1 MNWEKIVEQIPTAI
15 EKVRTDYVLNNM
27 IIKYDIFGI
36 LEKHCTVVYYPTEN
50 EINCGF
56 HTKRFVKDKLEDFVY
71 INTAKTVAEQVF
83 AAAHE
88 LGHVWG
94 VATQVWELAGERGVL
109 ESKIEERII
118 NRFAAELLM
127 PAKEF
132 RKTFWV
138 HMEKLGLD
146 PSRLRLVDLI
156 RVIVL
161 QMNDYMVPYESV
173 RKRVI
178 ETKIITQKFGDVLLK
193 NEETILPLVNA
204 FSKDQNTMLDRVTA
218 KKTIPGLRNL
228 LETVEKGRE
237 LSIYTINR
245 IKSDFDID
253 DINGTDDI
261 VDISIEGD
269 KHEEEIAKKQN
280 TSISVKEIESILK
293 AMRKRDAISSIKA
306 VWRENHTV

>member
-1 MNWEKIVEQIPTAI
+1 MNWEKIMEQNPIAI
-15 EKVRTDYVLNNM
+15 EKVRRDYVLNNM
-27 IIKYDIFGI
+27 VIRDDIFGI
-36 LEKHCTVVYYPTEN
+36 LEKHCTVVYYPIEN
-50 EINCGF
+50 EITCGF

-94 VATQVWELAGERGVL
+94 VAAQVWKLAGEQGEL
-109 ESKIEERII
+109 ESKTEERII

-127 PAKEF
+127 PAKQF

-146 PSRLRLVDLI
+146 PSKLRLPDLI
-156 RVIVL
+156 RVMVL

-173 RKRVI
+173 RRRII
-178 ETKIITQKFGDVLLK
+178 ETKIITQKLGDVLLK
-193 NEETILPLVNA
+193 NEEAILPLANA
-204 FSKDQNTMLDRVTA
+204 FSKDQNTILDRVTA

-228 LETVEKGRE
+228 LEIVEKSGE
-237 LSIYTINR
+237 LSIYTVNR
-245 IKSDFDID
+245 IKRDFDID

-261 VDISIEGD
+261 VEISIEGD
-269 KHEEEIAKKQN
+269 KHEEN
-280 TSISVKEIESILK
+280 
-293 AMRKRDAISSIKA
+293 
-306 VWRENHTV
+306 

>member
-1 MNWEKIVEQIPTAI
+1 MWNLEKLYKKLYESTAFLRWKMDWEKIVEQIPTAI
-15 EKVRTDYVLNNM
+15 EKVRKDYVLNNM
-27 IIKYDIFGI
+27 IIKDDIFGI
-36 LEKHCTVVYYPTEN
+36 LEKHCTVVYYPIED

-71 INTAKTVAEQVF
+71 INTAKSVAEQVF
-83 AAAHE
+83 VAAHE

-94 VATQVWELAGERGVL
+94 VAAQVWELAGEQGIL
-109 ESKIEERII
+109 ESQIEERII

-146 PSRLRLVDLI
+146 SNKLRLVDMI
-156 RVIVL
+156 RVMVL

-173 RKRVI
+173 RRRAI
-178 ETKIITQKFGDVLLK
+178 ETTIITQKIGDVLLK

-218 KKTIPGLRNL
+218 KKTIPGLRDL
-228 LETVEKGRE
+228 LETVEKSGE

-245 IKSDFDID
+245 IKRDFDID
-253 DINGTDDI
+253 NINGTDDI
-261 VDISIEGD
+261 VEISIEGG
-269 KHEEEIAKKQN
+269 KHEEN
-280 TSISVKEIESILK
+280 
-293 AMRKRDAISSIKA
+293 
-306 VWRENHTV
+306 

>member
-1 MNWEKIVEQIPTAI
+1 MDWEKIVEQIPTVI

-27 IIKYDIFGI
+27 IIKDDIFGI
-36 LEKHCTVVYYPTEN
+36 LEKHCTVVYYPIEN

-94 VATQVWELAGERGVL
+94 VATQVWELAGEQGTL
-109 ESKIEERII
+109 ESKTEERII

-127 PAKEF
+127 PTKEF
-132 RKTFWV
+132 RKTFLA

-146 PSRLRLVDLI
+146 TNKLRLVDLI
-156 RVIVL
+156 RIMVL
-161 QMNDYMVPYESV
+161 QMNDYMVPYESA
-173 RKRVI
+173 RRRVV
-178 ETKIITQKFGDVLLK
+178 ETKIITQELGEALLK
-193 NEETILPLVNA
+193 NEEAILPLVNA

-228 LETVEKGRE
+228 LETAEKSGE
-237 LSIYTINR
+237 LSIYTINK
-245 IKSDFDID
+245 IKRDFDID
-253 DINGTDDI
+253 DISGTEDI
-261 VDISIEGD
+261 VEISIEGAQHGKLD
-269 KHEEEIAKKQN
+269 N
-280 TSISVKEIESILK
+280 CS
-293 AMRKRDAISSIKA
+293 
-306 VWRENHTV
+306 

>member
-1 MNWEKIVEQIPTAI
+1 MDWEKIVEQIPTVI

-27 IIKYDIFGI
+27 IIKDDIFGI
-36 LEKHCTVVYYPTEN
+36 LEKHCTVVYYPIEN

-94 VATQVWELAGERGVL
+94 VATQVWELAGEQGTL
-109 ESKIEERII
+109 ESKTEERII

-127 PAKEF
+127 PTKEF
-132 RKTFWV
+132 RKTFLA

-146 PSRLRLVDLI
+146 TNKLRLVDLI
-156 RVIVL
+156 RIMVL

-173 RKRVI
+173 RRRVV
-178 ETKIITQKFGDVLLK
+178 ETKIITQELGEALLK
-193 NEETILPLVNA
+193 NEEAILPLVNA

-228 LETVEKGRE
+228 LETAEKSGE
-237 LSIYTINR
+237 LIYTINK
-245 IKSDFDID
+245 IKRDFEID
-253 DINGTDDI
+253 DISGTEDI
-261 VDISIEGD
+261 VEISIEGAQHGRLD
-269 KHEEEIAKKQN
+269 N
-280 TSISVKEIESILK
+280 CS
-293 AMRKRDAISSIKA
+293 
-306 VWRENHTV
+306 

>member
-1 MNWEKIVEQIPTAI
+1 MDWEKIVEQIPTVI

-27 IIKYDIFGI
+27 IIKDDIFGI
-36 LEKHCTVVYYPTEN
+36 LEKHCTVVYYPIEN

-94 VATQVWELAGERGVL
+94 VATQVWELAGEQGTL
-109 ESKIEERII
+109 ESKTEERII

-127 PAKEF
+127 PTKEF
-132 RKTFWV
+132 RKTFLA

-146 PSRLRLVDLI
+146 TNKLRLVDLI
-156 RVIVL
+156 RIMVL

-173 RKRVI
+173 RRRVV
-178 ETKIITQKFGDVLLK
+178 ETKIITQELGETLLK
-193 NEETILPLVNA
+193 NKETILPLVNA

-228 LETVEKGRE
+228 LETAEKSGE
-237 LSIYTINR
+237 LSIYTINK
-245 IKSDFDID
+245 IKRDFDID
-253 DINGTDDI
+253 DISGTEDI
-261 VDISIEGD
+261 VEISIEGAQHGRLD
-269 KHEEEIAKKQN
+269 N
-280 TSISVKEIESILK
+280 CS
-293 AMRKRDAISSIKA
+293 
-306 VWRENHTV
+306 

>member
-27 IIKYDIFGI
+27 IIKDDIFGI
-36 LEKHCTVVYYPTEN
+36 LEKHCTVVYYPIED

-94 VATQVWELAGERGVL
+94 VAAQVWELAGEQGIL
-109 ESKIEERII
+109 ESQIEERII

-146 PSRLRLVDLI
+146 SNKLRLVDMI
-156 RVIVL
+156 RVMVL

-173 RKRVI
+173 RRRAI
-178 ETKIITQKFGDVLLK
+178 ETKIITQKIGDVLLK

-218 KKTIPGLRNL
+218 KKTIPGLRDL
-228 LETVEKGRE
+228 LETVEKSGE

-245 IKSDFDID
+245 IKRDFDID
-253 DINGTDDI
+253 NINGTDDI
-261 VDISIEGD
+261 VEISIEGG
-269 KHEEEIAKKQN
+269 KHEEN
-280 TSISVKEIESILK
+280 
-293 AMRKRDAISSIKA
+293 
-306 VWRENHTV
+306 